1 MANRFPLIVDSSGTA
16 AIKELASG
24 DNLDLT
30 GNGIVGVSTVAL
42 TNLTVGGSQGTDG
55 QVLTSTGS
63 GIAWEDAASGG
74 GGGAWTVV
82 STTTVTSSVSGVEFT
97 LPATYERYVIIWSGA
112 NFGTNNSFM
121 TFQFTK
127 NSETSYTNIK
137 YLRNGYGSN
146 GSSISVNQAMSG
158 SSNTVYPQTVATVQS
173 TNGHASG
180 QMNIFNVAGQPTA
193 NGYSMSADDGGTHIL
208 GLTHFAVSLRD
219 TPASSDKFGKIKL
232 ASAGNNVSAGTF
244 TLYGLSAS

>member
-1 MANRFPLIVDSSGTA
+1 MANRFPLTLDGTT
-16 AIKELASG
+16 IKELPSG

-30 GNGIVGVSTVAL
+30 GSSISIS
-42 TNLTVGGSQGTDG
+42 GSQGTDG

-63 GIAWEDAASGG
+63 GIAWEDAASGGG

-146 GSSISVNQAMSG
+146 GSSVSVNQAMSG

-180 QMNIFNVAGQPTA
+180 QMNIFNVAGQPTV